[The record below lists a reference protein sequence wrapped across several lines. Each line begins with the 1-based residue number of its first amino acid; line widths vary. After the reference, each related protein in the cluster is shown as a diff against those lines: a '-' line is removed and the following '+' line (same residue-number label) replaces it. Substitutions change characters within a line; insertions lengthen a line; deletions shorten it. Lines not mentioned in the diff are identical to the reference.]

1 MIFLTHTHKKTPSFV
16 QFWDQEVTKGFSI
29 PTGTGVYEGGGCPG
43 ERPPEHLSTR
53 WNPPSVPLRA
63 SPRSSAQL
71 RAGSRQLGIERL
83 LRASWA
89 GEKWEGGGEREKGGG
104 EEDGEGLLETKEF
117 LKIRGEKRRGPREA
131 AAGRGLC
138 SFGLVLG
145 FLVCFFFFP
154 KLFLLCKGKP
164 LRIPPRLSLSSFFF
178 LNFLAKQQTNK
189 QTPRAFEVKSEGQ
202 ASAGPGLGNRTLK
215 PC

>member
-1 MIFLTHTHKKTPSFV
+1 MIFLTHTHKNPPSFV

-145 FLVCFFFFP
+145 FLGFFFSQIIFALQRQTAADSPAPLSLFFFFF
-154 KLFLLCKGKP
+154 KFSCK
-164 LRIPPRLSLSSFFF
+164 
-178 LNFLAKQQTNK
+178 AANK
-189 QTPRAFEVKSEGQ
+189 QANTEGF
-202 ASAGPGLGNRTLK
+202 
-215 PC
+215 